1 MSDFRARSVR
11 FETLALELESATH
24 RPAIQKSGTP
34 RAGTDWTVEANSPNP
49 ANSANTLA
57 PFGGVQGE
65 GAMVPAFMSLLQAV
79 ADVAPALEKLTAQSE
94 KRGETPVEAKL
105 LLTLDEAH
113 SLTGLSRAT
122 LKGAID
128 GGQLKA
134 RIVGRAWRIKRR
146 DLDSFIEAM
155 VSINEEAQTNPE
167 LVIGAPHT
175 TRIGRLDEATAARK
189 PVLRWKPDMEATAKT
204 A

>member
-1 MSDFRARSVR
+1 MNKQEAAQFLDVSVRALERYTADNRVAARYEKGKTRSVLVYDESELER
-11 FETLALELESATH
+11 FKVELESATH
-24 RPAIQKSGTP
+24 RPAVQKGEP
-34 RAGTDWTVEANSPNP
+34 ARAGTDWTVESNSPNP
-49 ANSANTLA
+49 ANSANALA
-57 PFGGVQGE
+57 SFGGVQGE
-65 GAMVPAFMSLLQAV
+65 GAMVPAFISLLQAV

-146 DLDSFIEAM
+146 DLDSFIE
-155 VSINEEAQTNPE
+155 
-167 LVIGAPHT
+167 
-175 TRIGRLDEATAARK
+175 DF
-189 PVLRWKPDMEATAKT
+189 
-204 A
+204 

>member
-1 MSDFRARSVR
+1 MNKQEAAQFLDVSVRALERYTADNRIAARYEKGKTRSVLVYDESELER
-11 FETLALELESATH
+11 FKAELESATH
-24 RPAIQKSGTP
+24 RPAIQKSAPG
-34 RAGTDWTVEANSPNP
+34 RAGADWTVEANSPNIANP
-49 ANSANTLA
+49 ASGLA
-57 PFGGVQGE
+57 SFGDVAPGAVPGALAD

-79 ADVAPALEKLTAQSE
+79 ADVAPALEKLTAQNE

-122 LKGAID
+122 LKSAID

-146 DLDSFIEAM
+146 DLDSFIE
-155 VSINEEAQTNPE
+155 
-167 LVIGAPHT
+167 
-175 TRIGRLDEATAARK
+175 DF
-189 PVLRWKPDMEATAKT
+189 
-204 A
+204 